1 MDVDK
6 NTITTTETAV
16 SADKT
21 VTEQLRRFNWES
33 LAVVVLILILLL
45 AAYFRFTGLNWD
57 NNHHL
62 HPDERFLT
70 DTTSLLRTVSNPLEY
85 LRTSSSPLNPYNV
98 GKNFFVYGNFPI
110 TVARYVAEG
119 ANSACAYLNTVDISW
134 CDYNLTDYNGIHL
147 VGRTLSGLMDLF
159 AVLLLFFFGR
169 RLYDWRIGLLAAFLQ
184 ATAVMA
190 IQQSHFYTVD
200 NWASAL
206 TIFTLYAAARA
217 ATLGDKSPRF
227 RLHWYVLFGLGLG
240 LTTASRINIAPLA
253 GMIVVGAFIWLVRRY
268 DLKLPELS
276 CFKQINSVD
285 WQHAILGV
293 ALAAAVSIIVFRF
306 AQPYAFTDSALVR
319 QQVLEQTGQEP
330 GGFEV
335 TIRSIVGFNN
345 QWLSNMEEI
354 QRLQAPEA
362 SFPPANQW
370 VDRTPVLFPLSNM
383 LLYGTG
389 ITAGIAAWLALFWAS
404 WRIIHFKSD
413 WIKHAIPV
421 IWTAGY
427 FLFMATRWVK
437 SIRYFLPIYPTLF
450 LLAAW
455 GLFYLWDM
463 AGAAKAR
470 RVLKR
475 TAVAILIALV
485 IIPSLIWANTF
496 VNIYREPVT
505 RLAASDWIFENVPS
519 AATLLYESD
528 GEIRELQLPNKG
540 FDLYPNGTPI
550 QIVATLPEDGIINSI
565 RFNYLNDADAAAGV
579 DSGETLRIFFAGKLV
594 DEFPLYLDETWQSIT
609 IPLPETAVSAN
620 TPTQIDIEAGV
631 GGPIRS
637 RTSSL
642 ANEHWDDPLPMGTQG
657 RNAFGGYYVGT
668 TGDTLPVTHP
678 DSPEKLEQ
686 ILTWLDKS
694 DYILLSSQRA
704 LWSLPRLSLTFPL
717 MTVYYENLFN
727 GKFGFELVHQE
738 HAPLHIGPL
747 HISDTAGKVSWGTPP
762 EVGWPPPGDLAAEEA
777 FSVYD
782 HPPVWIFKKT
792 DAYSRE
798 NAEALLGSVDLSQVT
813 VMNPLEATQSP
824 NGLLLSTEAQAVQ
837 QANGTFSNI
846 FNVDGVLSQNP
857 ALAAVMWW
865 LAVILLGWL
874 AFPLTFA
881 VLRGLPDRG
890 YGLAR
895 ILSLLIISYFGWI
908 TASLNLLPNTRST
921 LILGLLLM
929 AVISGLIF
937 LRRRHEMVAFVRQN
951 WRYLLVAEAIGVGL
965 YLLQIGVRL
974 GNPDVW
980 DVIWGGE
987 KPMDLSYF
995 TAVLKSTTFPPYD
1008 PWFAGGYINYYYYG
1022 FVYVG
1027 ALTKLLGIVPTV
1039 AYNLILP
1046 MLFSSTG
1053 LGIFSLAYNLV
1064 VYRDQSTNQTTSLW
1078 SKKALWAG
1086 VLGMII
1092 AMVLGNLA
1100 EVGVFFDAWYK
1111 TGAAGL
1117 DNLPLV
1123 GTAARTLDGGLK
1135 MLGGQPA
1142 AVYPGDWFWTATR
1155 AINYLPGE
1163 VAPITEF
1170 PYFTFLYADLH
1181 AHMISMPLQMLALG
1195 WAVAL
1200 ALQPSKINAN
1210 SEGNSKASNW
1220 FETILQWFLGGLAI
1234 GVLRAVNTW
1243 DWPTYLVIGALAVF
1257 FHAYKCENKLDLRM
1271 WGQGI
1276 LQTAVLF
1283 TLATITFWPFAAN
1296 YGVGYS
1302 SISLWPGSYTH
1313 LQNYLTI
1320 YGIFLFIII
1329 TFLIIEI
1336 RDWGSSLTQA
1346 SLEKWENI
1354 AKPLLLALVL
1364 FLLLMILLVLRGYW
1378 ITPVVLTLLTISG
1391 LLGLRPGID
1400 AARRVVLI
1408 LIASALGLTLAVEII
1423 VLDGD
1428 IGRMNTVFKFYMQ
1441 VWLILSVVAG
1451 AAGMWSLNA
1460 MRKKVTLRKVWQV
1473 ALAIMLAA
1481 AALYPIMATKAKWDI
1496 RMSKEA
1502 PNTLDGM
1509 AFMPYVEYGDTD
1521 YAGNGRTV
1529 RLESDYA
1536 ALQWMQRN
1544 ITGSPVIA
1552 EAHSHPNP
1560 GFSPYRTITN
1570 RVAMY
1575 TGLPAIVGW
1584 DWHQRQQR
1592 AVVPGSLVSNRIS
1605 DVNTLYSTNDI
1616 TQAQNILDKYN
1627 VQYIYVGEL
1636 ENTYYPPQGLDKFK
1650 QMVDFGTLSVAYQD
1664 DFVTIY
1670 QVNRQ
1675 AET

>member
-1 MDVDK
+1 MHVDE
-6 NTITTTETAV
+6 NEIDTTETAAPPNAAAAEK
-16 SADKT
+16 S
-21 VTEQLRRFNWES
+21 RRFNGES
-33 LAVVVLILILLL
+33 LAVVLLVLILLL

-57 NNHHL
+57 DNHHL

-110 TVARYVAEG
+110 TAARYVAEG
-119 ANSACAYLNTVDISW
+119 ANSACAYLGTADISW
-134 CDYNLTDYNGIHL
+134 CQYNLTDYNGIHL
-147 VGRTLSGLMDLF
+147 VGRALSGLMDLF
-159 AVLLLFFFGR
+159 AVLLLFFLGR

-190 IQQSHFYTVD
+190 IQQSHFFTVD

-217 ATLGDKSPRF
+217 ATVGDKTPRF
-227 RLHWYVLFGLGLG
+227 QLRWYVLFGLGLG
-240 LTTASRINIAPLA
+240 LATASRINIAPLA
-253 GMIVVGAFIWLVRRY
+253 GMIVVAALIWLVRQY
-268 DLKLPELS
+268 DVKLPDLS
-276 CFKQINSVD
+276 GFKLINPID
-285 WQHAILGV
+285 WQHAVLGM

-306 AQPYAFTDSALVR
+306 AQPYAFTDSALAR

-330 GGFEV
+330 GSIELA
-335 TIRSIVGFNN
+335 IRSIVGFNS

-362 SFPPANQW
+362 SFPPALQW
-370 VDRTPVLFPLSNM
+370 TDRAPILFPLVNM
-383 LLYGTG
+383 VLYGMGLTAG
-389 ITAGIAAWLALFWAS
+389 ITAFMGFFWAL
-404 WRIIHFKSD
+404 WRMVRFKPD
-413 WIKHAIPV
+413 WIAHALPV
-421 IWTAGY
+421 IWSGVY
-427 FLFMATRWVK
+427 FVFMATRWVK
-437 SIRYFLPIYPTLF
+437 SIRYFLPVYPTFL

-455 GLFYLWDM
+455 VLFFLWDR
-463 AGAAKAR
+463 AGATESR
-470 RVLKR
+470 RGLKR
-475 TAVAILIALV
+475 TAVAILMALV
-485 IIPSLIWANTF
+485 IIPSLLWANTF
-496 VNIYREPVT
+496 IKIYRQPVT
-505 RLAASDWIFENVPS
+505 RIAASNWIFENVPS
-519 AATLLYESD
+519 AATLVYEVD
-528 GEIRELQLPNKG
+528 GEPRELQLPNKG
-540 FDLYPNGTPI
+540 FDLQPGGAPV
-550 QIVATLPEDGIINSI
+550 QIIAVLPEDGTITGI
-565 RFNYLNDADAAAGV
+565 RFNYLSDADAEVGI
-579 DSGETLRIFFAGKLV
+579 DSGETLRLFFNGALTE
-594 DEFPLYLDETWQSIT
+594 EFPLYLDEDWQPVT
-609 IPLPETAVSAN
+609 IPLPETAVAAN
-620 TPTQIDIEAGV
+620 TPTQIDIEAGD
-631 GGPIRS
+631 GGPIRAK
-637 RTSSL
+637 TSL
-642 ANEHWDDPLPMGTQG
+642 IVNEHWDDILPVGTNG
-657 RNAFGGYYVGT
+657 RNAYGGYYTEV
-668 TGDTLPVTHP
+668 TGGQRPVTHP
-678 DSPEKLEQ
+678 DNDPNKLNDV
-686 ILTWLDKS
+686 LTWVDEA
-694 DYILLSSQRA
+694 DYIMLSSQRA
-704 LWSLPRLSLTFPL
+704 LWHLPRLPLTYPL
-717 MTVYYENLFN
+717 MILYYESLFN
-727 GKFGFELVHQE
+727 GDLGFELVHQV
-738 HAPLHIGPL
+738 HAPLQIGPL
-747 HISDTAGKVSWGTPP
+747 HISDTAGKISWGQPP

-792 DAYSRE
+792 DAYSPE
-798 NAEALLGSVDLSQVT
+798 KAAAILGSVDLSQVT

-837 QANGTFSNI
+837 QANGTFSDI
-846 FNVDGVLSQNP
+846 FNVDGLLSQNP
-857 ALAAVMWW
+857 ALAAVVWW

-874 AFPLTFA
+874 AFPLTFV
-881 VLRGLPDRG
+881 VLRGLPDHG

-908 TASLNLLPNTRST
+908 TASLHIFPNTRAT
-921 LILGLLLM
+921 LVLGLLLM
-929 AVISGLIF
+929 VIVSGLVFI
-937 LRRRHEMVAFVRQN
+937 RHRHEIVAFVRQN
-951 WRYLLVAEAIGVGL
+951 WRYLLLTEAVGVGL

-1027 ALTKLLGIVPTV
+1027 ALTKLLGVVPTV

-1046 MLFSSTG
+1046 MLFSFTG
-1053 LGIFSLAYNLV
+1053 LGVFSLAYNLV
-1064 VYRDQSTNQTTSLW
+1064 VYRDRSANQTTNLW
-1078 SKKALWAG
+1078 SKKAVWAG
-1086 VLGMII
+1086 VLGMVI
-1092 AMVLGNLA
+1092 AMVMGNLA
-1100 EVGVFFDAWYK
+1100 EVGVLFDAWYK

-1117 DNLPLV
+1117 DNLPLI
-1123 GTAARTLDGGLK
+1123 GTAARTLDGGMK

-1155 AINYLPGE
+1155 AINFLEGE

-1170 PYFTFLYADLH
+1170 PFFTFLYADLH

-1200 ALQPSKINAN
+1200 ALQPSKTNTN
-1210 SEGNSKASNW
+1210 NESNSKASNW
-1220 FETILQWFLGGLAI
+1220 FETSLQWFLGGLAI

-1257 FHAYKCENKLDLRM
+1257 FHAYKRANKLDLRM
-1271 WGQGI
+1271 VGQAV

-1283 TLATITFWPFAAN
+1283 ILATITFWPFAAN

-1302 SISLWPGSYTH
+1302 SVSLWPGSYTH

-1320 YGIFLFIII
+1320 YGIFLFIIV

-1336 RDWGSSLTQA
+1336 RDWGSSLTQE

-1354 AKPLLLALVL
+1354 AKPVLLALAL
-1364 FLLLMILLVLRGYW
+1364 FLLLLILLVLRGYW
-1378 ITPVVLTLLTISG
+1378 ITPVVLTLLTIAG

-1408 LIASALGLTLAVEII
+1408 LIASALGLTMAVEII

-1441 VWLILSVVAG
+1441 VWLILSIVAG
-1451 AAGMWSLNA
+1451 AAGIWSINA
-1460 MRKKVTLRKVWQV
+1460 MRQKAALRKVWQGV
-1473 ALAIMLAA
+1473 LVVMLIA
-1481 AALYPIMATKAKWDI
+1481 AALYPILATKAKWEV
-1496 RMSKEA
+1496 RMSKDA
-1502 PNTLDGM
+1502 PHTLDGM

-1521 YAGNGRTV
+1521 YLGNGRTIQ
-1529 RLESDYA
+1529 LETDYA

-1544 ITGSPVIA
+1544 IEGSPVIA
-1552 EAHSHPNP
+1552 EAHSSN
-1560 GFSPYRTITN
+1560 PYRSIGN

-1592 AVVPGSLVSNRIS
+1592 AVVPGSLVSNRIN
-1605 DVNTLYSTNDI
+1605 DVNNLYSTTDSI
-1616 TQAQNILDKYN
+1616 QAQDILDKYN

-1636 ENTYYPPQGLDKFK
+1636 ENTYYPPQGLEKFK
-1650 QMVDFGTLSVAYQD
+1650 QMVEFGTLSVTYQD
-1664 DFVTIY
+1664 ENVTIY
-1670 QVNRQ
+1670 QVNRLT
-1675 AET
+1675 ET